1 MAITPDFIEGFV
13 VALILV
19 GIVFAAYEFGVDGR
33 YPNCCGT
40 LDTTDKIMTA
50 HWHKKEA
57 DDGE

>member
-1 MAITPDFIEGFV
+1 M